1 MGMRLKEN
9 GARSYRFPSLATGV
23 ALGGHLRQ
31 TTMRFRQRRK
41 VGKGALA
48 SRLPGPIHIHHHE
61 IADPRDPTIH
71 LEWGKQWFAQRDP
84 TETAYAAPPPF
95 SHPERRE
102 SGTGRNA
109 RGGVGD
115 QTVPE
120 TLAQKE
126 QDDHKRPQSWV
137 LH

>member
-23 ALGGHLRQ
+23 ALGGHLSQ

-41 VGKGALA
+41 VGKGARA
-48 SRLPGPIHIHHHE
+48 RRLPGSIHIHHHKV
-61 IADPRDPTIH
+61 ADPRDPTIH
-71 LEWGKQWFAQRDP
+71 LEWGKRLCAHRDP
-84 TETAYAAPPPF
+84 TETACAAPPPF

-102 SGTGRNA
+102 SGRGRNA

-115 QTVPE
+115 QTAPE
-120 TLAQKE
+120 TLA
-126 QDDHKRPQSWV
+126 
-137 LH
+137 